1 MFRAE
6 DWTHML
12 TAKVAL
18 PPGLYQIKFC
28 PLTVLPPP
36 KKDAPLLMSDIDGI
50 PRAHRLSRAT
60 VSPYKSMVH
69 PYDAWVHPYDA
80 WAIFVVYESLFL
92 SDTSVLA
99 IPLSS

>member
-1 MFRAE
+1 MCVRPEIPRTEVRMFRAE

-36 KKDAPLLMSDIDGI
+36 KKDAPLLMSDIDGTLL
-50 PRAHRLSRAT
+50 AHGT
-60 VSPYKSMVH
+60 PEGEV
-69 PYDAWVHPYDA
+69 
-80 WAIFVVYESLFL
+80 
-92 SDTSVLA
+92 
-99 IPLSS
+99 